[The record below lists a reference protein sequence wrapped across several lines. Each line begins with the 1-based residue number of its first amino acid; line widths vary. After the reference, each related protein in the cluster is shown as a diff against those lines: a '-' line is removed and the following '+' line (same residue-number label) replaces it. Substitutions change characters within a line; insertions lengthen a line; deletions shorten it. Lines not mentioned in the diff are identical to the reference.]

1 MLITSMKS
9 EVSIVSSYIF
19 TKGGFN
25 IGDSISFQRKG
36 GNGSLRSKYHK
47 TDIKHPGNN
56 IQLKVKPSK
65 LIDTLETVKLAEYI
79 I

>member
-1 MLITSMKS
+1 MKS